1 MKKND
6 FYYNKTMQNQ
16 KIYFDNA
23 ATTAVSD
30 TVIAAMSAFYKE
42 NYGNPS
48 SIHALGRNA
57 RAAIEQARKTV
68 ARHINASIGEIFF
81 TSGGS
86 EGNNMAIKN
95 AVRDLKVRR
104 IITAA
109 TEHHCVLYSAQA
121 LARDAQVEVIYLKT
135 DEKGHIDLKELEAF
149 LQIKTTTLVSLMHA
163 NNEIGTL
170 HNLQQI
176 SDLCEKNNAYLHT
189 DTVQTMGKLP
199 IDLQATK
206 VHFLTASA
214 HKFHGVKGVG
224 FLYINNDVT
233 ILPFI
238 DGGAQERNM
247 RGGTENVAGIVAL
260 SVALDEAYANIDSRR
275 AHISALKTY
284 FIQQLNENFTDIEYN
299 GDPLGESIY
308 HILSISFAP
317 SLKADMLIF
326 NLDVAGVCASGGS
339 ACSSGV
345 ENASHVMAATR
356 PDSDRRTVRFSL
368 SYHNTFE
375 EIDAVILRLKRF
387 V

>member
-1 MKKND
+1 
-6 FYYNKTMQNQ
+6 MQP

-23 ATTAVSD
+23 ATTPVSAG
-30 TVIAAMSAFYKE
+30 VVAAISSFYTE

-57 RAAIEQARKTV
+57 RAAIEQARKSV

-86 EGNNMAIKN
+86 EANNMAIKT
-95 AVRDLKVRR
+95 AVRDLNVQR
-104 IITAA
+104 IITAQ

-121 LARDAQVEVIYLKT
+121 MERDANTEIIYLKT
-135 DEKGHIDLKELEAF
+135 DEKGHIDYTELEAF
-149 LQIKTTTLVSLMHA
+149 LQVEKTTLVSLMHA
-163 NNEIGTL
+163 NNEIGTI
-170 HNLQQI
+170 HNLQII
-176 SDLCEKNNAYLHT
+176 SDLCIKYKAYLHT
-189 DTVQTMGKLP
+189 DTVQTMGKMR
-199 IDLQATK
+199 IDLQTTK

-214 HKFHGVKGVG
+214 HKFHGLKGVG
-224 FLYINNDVT
+224 FLYLNSDISVK
-233 ILPFI
+233 PFI

-260 SVALDEAYANIDSRR
+260 AVALDEAYAHLDSRQ
-275 AHISALKTY
+275 AHIAALKAY
-284 FIQQLNENFTDIEYN
+284 FIQKLNENFKDIEYN
-299 GDPLGESIY
+299 GDYLGQSAY

-368 SYHNTFE
+368 SYLNTFA
-375 EIDAVILRLKRF
+375 EIDAVVAKLSGF
-387 V
+387 VV

>member
-1 MKKND
+1 M
-6 FYYNKTMQNQ
+6 MQTN

-23 ATTAVSD
+23 ATTPVSD
-30 TVIAAMSAFYKE
+30 VVIGVLSSFYKD

-48 SIHALGRNA
+48 SIHGFGRAA
-57 RAAIEQARKTV
+57 RAAVEDARKTV
-68 ARHINASIGEIFF
+68 ARSINASIGEIFF

-86 EGNNMAIKN
+86 EANNMVIKN
-95 AVRDLKVRR
+95 AVRDLAVRR

-109 TEHHCVLYSAQA
+109 TEHHCVLYSAESV
-121 LARDAQVEVIYLKT
+121 ARDANVEVVYLRT
-135 DEKGHIDLKELEAF
+135 DEKGHIDYTELAVF
-149 LQIKTTTLVSLMHA
+149 LQIETPTLVSLMHA

-170 HNLQQI
+170 HNIQKI
-176 SDLCEKNNAYLHT
+176 SDLCVKYKAYFHT
-189 DTVQTMGKLP
+189 DTVQTMGKIP
-199 IDLQATK
+199 IDVQDTT

-214 HKFHGVKGVG
+214 HKFHGIKGVG

-233 ILPFI
+233 LKPFI

-260 SVALDEAYANIDSRR
+260 SIALSEAYANIESRK
-275 AHISALKTY
+275 AHISALKAY
-284 FIQQLNENFTDIEYN
+284 FITKLNATFSDIEYN
-299 GDPLGESIY
+299 GDYNGKSIY

-326 NLDVAGVCASGGS
+326 NLDVAGICASGGS

-356 PDSDRRTVRFSL
+356 PDSNRRTVRFSL
-368 SYHNTFE
+368 SYLNTFE
-375 EIDAVILRLKRF
+375 EIDKTVDILKRF

>member
-1 MKKND
+1 
-6 FYYNKTMQNQ
+6 MQTN

-23 ATTAVSD
+23 ATTPVSD
-30 TVIAAMSAFYKE
+30 GVIAVLSSFYKE

-48 SIHALGRNA
+48 SIHGLGRNA
-57 RAAIEQARKTV
+57 RAAVEEARKIV
-68 ARHINASIGEIFF
+68 ARSINASIGEIFF

-86 EGNNMAIKN
+86 EANNMVIKN
-95 AVRDLKVRR
+95 AVRDLKISR

-121 LARDAQVEVIYLKT
+121 VERDANVEIIYLKT
-135 DEKGHIDLKELEAF
+135 DEKGHIDYRELEAF
-149 LQIKTTTLVSLMHA
+149 LQIKTPTLVSLMHA

-170 HNLQQI
+170 HNIQQI
-176 SDLCEKNNAYLHT
+176 SDLCIKYTAYFHT
-189 DTVQTMGKLP
+189 DTVQTMGKMP
-199 IDLQATK
+199 IDVQATTI
-206 VHFLTASA
+206 HFLTASA
-214 HKFHGVKGVG
+214 HKFHGIKGVG
-224 FLYINNDVT
+224 FLYLNSDVS
-233 ILPFI
+233 LKPFI

-260 SVALDEAYANIDSRR
+260 SVALSEAYANIESRK

-284 FIQQLNENFTDIEYN
+284 FITKLNDTFTDIEYN
-299 GDPLGESIY
+299 GDYDGESIY

-368 SYHNTFE
+368 SYLNTFE
-375 EIDAVILRLKRF
+375 EIDRTVEKLKRF